1 VLLVHGLGV
10 STAYFSSLADRL
22 APKMLVVAPD
32 LPGWGASDRPRVPLD
47 VVSAAEV
54 LAKIVV
60 REGLEMPMVVANSL
74 GCQFAV
80 ELAAERPE
88 LVGPLVLISPTVDP
102 RYRSAARQALTLAAD
117 WPREPRELWPTIV
130 RDYWTMGPSRLLR
143 TAWLALD
150 DRPEEKLPR
159 IATPVLVLRGD
170 RDAITTRP
178 WAERCA
184 ALASDGRFV
193 AVPGAAHAAHFS
205 RPQEVAR
212 LVLSFAEA
220 VDDGR

>member
-10 STAYFSSLADRL
+10 STAYFSRLADRL
-22 APKMLVVAPD
+22 APEMRVVAPD
-32 LPGWGASDRPRVPLD
+32 LPGWGASDRPRAPLD
-47 VVSAAEV
+47 VVAAADV
-54 LAKIVV
+54 LAKIIVH
-60 REGLEMPMVVANSL
+60 EGLRTPMLVANSL

-80 ELAAERPE
+80 ELAVERPE

-102 RYRSAARQALTLAAD
+102 RYRSVVRQALALAAD
-117 WPREPRELWPTIV
+117 WPREPWDLWPIIV

-150 DRPEEKLPR
+150 DRPEDKLPR
-159 IATPVLVLRGD
+159 VATPVLVLRGD

-184 ALASDGRFV
+184 SLAIDGRFA

-220 VDDGR
+220 VDDVR